1 MKTKLTF
8 LIIAAALAAAT
19 AGRAQTVIS
28 YSTDGGAQALET
40 GSVRQTVL
48 DTATL
53 EVSYRMEWL
62 RHPDSKEPMLDLLLL
77 QAGGKVTKFFSYKT
91 LQRDSLLRITP
102 TEQVLANVGNFKGGL
117 EAVVFQNYP
126 AGELTCTDK
135 ISRDNMLYTEPL
147 PEIEWT
153 LRDGTREVIG
163 YDCRRATC
171 RFRGR
176 DYEAWYT
183 EELPLA
189 TGPWKFHG
197 LPGLILAVTD
207 TGDDGGIIRFEA
219 TGIRRAE
226 VPVTMADLNYLK
238 TSRKKFME
246 MYFHHPMCDLG
257 DVSKNTTDPKEWQTE
272 KKTIKEHLDYKFILA
287 LEGND
292 VASNLK
298 WVMSSNSIAVMP
310 QPTCETWFM
319 EGTLIPNYHYIE
331 IKPDFSDLE
340 SRLQYYIEHIDEAQ
354 EIIKHANEYV
364 KQFKN
369 RKRENLISLL
379 VLEKYFKVTGQHA
392 L

>member
-1 MKTKLTF
+1 MKNKFLYKLRSGKNPQFIYYAINACRLLMPKFFFRMRLHNRLETLSRRNDRTYIEQRVNYYNKLTGPIK
-8 LIIAAALAAAT
+8 LPSTAPHLAEHKIGKQKVYFFDT
-19 AGRAQTVIS
+19 YQYTRWFPVRFQWGFCPGDVTYIPQYPSIVKSRPLTLHNENSVIMKL
-28 YSTDGGAQALET
+28 DK
-40 GSVRQTVL
+40 VRHFIFVNDKKTF
-48 DTATL
+48 
-53 EVSYRMEWL
+53 E
-62 RHPDSKEPMLDLLLL
+62 SKKNMVIFR
-77 QAGGKVTKFFSYKT
+77 GKV
-91 LQRDSLLRITP
+91 
-102 TEQVLANVGNFKGGL
+102 KG
-117 EAVVFQNYP
+117 
-126 AGELTCTDK
+126 
-135 ISRDNMLYTEPL
+135 
-147 PEIEWT
+147 
-153 LRDGTREVIG
+153 
-163 YDCRRATC
+163 
-171 RFRGR
+171 
-176 DYEAWYT
+176 
-183 EELPLA
+183 
-189 TGPWKFHG
+189 
-197 LPGLILAVTD
+197 
-207 TGDDGGIIRFEA
+207 
-219 TGIRRAE
+219 
-226 VPVTMADLNYLK
+226 K

-272 KKTIKEHLDYKFILA
+272 KKTIQEHLDYKFILA

>member
-1 MKTKLTF
+1 MTVNQLAGCGFKT
-8 LIIAAALAAAT
+8 IALPDGDREINGVYIGDLLSWVM
-19 AGRAQTVIS
+19 GRAQA
-28 YSTDGGAQALET
+28 DNA
-40 GSVRQTVL
+40 
-48 DTATL
+48 
-53 EVSYRMEWL
+53 W
-62 RHPDSKEPMLDLLLL
+62 
-77 QAGGKVTKFFSYKT
+77 
-91 LQRDSLLRITP
+91 ITIMS
-102 TEQVLANVGNFKGGL
+102 NIN
-117 EAVVFQNYP
+117 
-126 AGELTCTDK
+126 
-135 ISRDNMLYTEPL
+135 
-147 PEIEWT
+147 
-153 LRDGTREVIG
+153 
-163 YDCRRATC
+163 
-171 RFRGR
+171 
-176 DYEAWYT
+176 
-183 EELPLA
+183 
-189 TGPWKFHG
+189 
-197 LPGLILAVTD
+197 ILAVASLAD
-207 TGDDGGIIRFEA
+207 TACIILAEGVEVAQDVIDTYQYTRWFPVRFQWGFCPGDVTYIPQYPSIVKSRPLTLHNENSVIMKLDKVRHFIFVNDKKTFESKKNMVIFR
-219 TGIRRAE
+219 GK
-226 VPVTMADLNYLK
+226 VKGK

-272 KKTIKEHLDYKFILA
+272 KKTIQEHLDYKFILA